1 MHKIWWA
8 ARERQRQRFFTY
20 TGSRQHP
27 KRPRVLVGSFKRRMA
42 LSPWI
47 LQSKVY
53 VRKSMRNA
61 KPIPRRDPPTAVR
74 RYYNSF

>member
-1 MHKIWWA
+1 MLKIWWA
-8 ARERQRQRFFTY
+8 ARSRQRFFTY
-20 TGSRQHP
+20 AGTRQHP

-53 VRKSMRNA
+53 VPKSMRPA
-61 KPIPRRDPPTAVR
+61 RRIPRVEPLTAIR
-74 RYYNSF
+74 RYHEATWH